1 MRGVSKV
8 ATISTAMTLL
18 LFVPGLVPG
27 AQASV
32 SENARVE
39 VKPAAVLT
47 PAVAPAVAPGV
58 APGVAKRRISATD
71 TETEVRM
78 KTVLHCEAGVCVTVA
93 VKTALGAAVP
103 VARED

>member
-58 APGVAKRRISATD
+58 AKRRISATD

-93 VKTALGAAVP
+93 VKTALGAAVS

>member
-58 APGVAKRRISATD
+58 AKRRISATD

>member
-47 PAVAPAVAPGV
+47 PAVAPGV